1 MPERKLQTY
10 IATEGEKESEEKD
23 REREND
29 GDGEKIKVHCRRTVH
44 FEDGIRN
51 KRQ

>member
-1 MPERKLQTY
+1 MVHLNARKKTTNRVGQ
-10 IATEGEKESEEKD
+10 KEEKRVRKNDVD
-23 REREND
+23 REE
-29 GDGEKIKVHCRRTVH
+29 IKVHCRRTVH